1 LKGKLDSP
9 DIEFEIVLF
18 EAVSSNFSGD
28 RQAIVDRPGRYGL
41 FSCYDPVLAEQ
52 RGSPAC

>member
-41 FSCYDPVLAEQ
+41 FSCYDPILAEQ